1 MEPRQCRVSVLEA
14 LMGFDEQQ
22 SYHHAPRHSRVLSDG
37 YLQRV
42 ASVQIAKKKKSSSR
56 SHSFRMTAEEPTE
69 HVSSLKVENKFS
81 CWDELW
87 EQEKAAYIELF
98 SINKAIKTSNGVQD
112 LPEIID
118 SMDISTRP
126 TREKNYIFNQAENG
140 SSVPKSYNGT
150 RLKDRK
156 QGRLHSGGKLCF
168 SSSSATTLKGS
179 HLVNDKCKD
188 CHDSR
193 NEKHIAKEEK
203 NGFLKHVCSNTE
215 HLHSG
220 SPLCL
225 SLNDKRLDQLSKI
238 SHRWRFGSASTVIA
252 RSRTS
257 CRYEALRNTWFLKP
271 GGRDSWLRCSPSS
284 RRSNKKNASEPT
296 LKLSSEE
303 LRILPCPDSASD
315 HVDNRGCM
323 DCDDQKTIV
332 EKNNL
337 CDYQEGLEEAYQ
349 PSPVSV
355 LEPLFQEETLSRSE
369 SSGVNGRDLM
379 KQLEL
384 LTSDSSETNSEEYD
398 LFVSSDDDDGG
409 QGSICS
415 SDEIDNITSTFKF
428 KDRREF
434 SYLVDVLREAGFNLE
449 KGYAS
454 WHSEERHVISPSVF
468 ETLEKKLGEQISWR
482 RSERELLFDRINS
495 GLVELFESFVGVP
508 EWAKPVSRRF
518 RFRSLLGDKMIEEEV
533 WIVLDRQ
540 EREVKKDLVDEE
552 FGKEIGW
559 IDLGGEIDSI
569 CRELERFLVNE
580 LVAEFGSI

>member
-22 SYHHAPRHSRVLSDG
+22 SYNHAPRHSRVLSDG

-42 ASVQIAKKKKSSSR
+42 ASVQIPKKKKSSSR

-69 HVSSLKVENKFS
+69 RVNSLEVENKFN

-87 EQEKAAYIELF
+87 EQEKAAYMPLTRHNVMNEELF

-126 TREKNYIFNQAENG
+126 TREKSYVFNQTENG
-140 SSVPKSYNGT
+140 PSVPKSYNGT

-156 QGRLHSGGKLCF
+156 QGRSHSGGKLCF

-188 CHDSR
+188 HHDSR

-203 NGFLKHVCSNTE
+203 NGFLKHVCSNKE

-238 SHRWRFGSASTVIA
+238 SHRLRFGSASTETA
-252 RSRTS
+252 RSRTR

-271 GGRDSWLRCSPSS
+271 EGLGSWLRCSPSS
-284 RRSNKKNASEPT
+284 RCSNKKNASEPS

-303 LRILPCPDSASD
+303 LRILPCPDSTSD
-315 HVDNRGCM
+315 HVDNDGCM
-323 DCDDQKTIV
+323 NGDDQKTIV

-355 LEPLFQEETLSRSE
+355 LEPLFREETFSRSE
-369 SSGVNGRDLM
+369 SLGVNGRGDRTYYYIL
-379 KQLEL
+379 
-384 LTSDSSETNSEEYD
+384 
-398 LFVSSDDDDGG
+398 
-409 QGSICS
+409 
-415 SDEIDNITSTFKF
+415 TFKF
-428 KDRREF
+428 M
-434 SYLVDVLREAGFNLE
+434 S
-449 KGYAS
+449 S
-454 WHSEERHVISPSVF
+454 
-468 ETLEKKLGEQISWR
+468 
-482 RSERELLFDRINS
+482 
-495 GLVELFESFVGVP
+495 
-508 EWAKPVSRRF
+508 
-518 RFRSLLGDKMIEEEV
+518 
-533 WIVLDRQ
+533 
-540 EREVKKDLVDEE
+540 
-552 FGKEIGW
+552 
-559 IDLGGEIDSI
+559 
-569 CRELERFLVNE
+569 
-580 LVAEFGSI
+580 

>member
-42 ASVQIAKKKKSSSR
+42 ASVQIPKKKKSSSR

-69 HVSSLKVENKFS
+69 RVSSLKVENKFS

-98 SINKAIKTSNGVQD
+98 SITKAIKTSNGIQD
-112 LPEIID
+112 LPI
-118 SMDISTRP
+118 
-126 TREKNYIFNQAENG
+126 KNYVFNQAENG
-140 SSVPKSYNGT
+140 PSVPSVPKSYNGT

-156 QGRLHSGGKLCF
+156 QGRSHSGDKLCF
-168 SSSSATTLKGS
+168 SSSSATSLKGS

-193 NEKHIAKEEK
+193 NEKHIAEEEK
-203 NGFLKHVCSNTE
+203 NDFLKHVCSNKE

-238 SHRWRFGSASTVIA
+238 SHRLRFGSASTVTA
-252 RSRTS
+252 RSRTR

-271 GGRDSWLRCSPSS
+271 EGRDSWLRCNPSS

-315 HVDNRGCM
+315 HVDNDGCM
-323 DCDDQKTIV
+323 NGADQKTIV

-355 LEPLFQEETLSRSE
+355 LEPLFREETLSSSE

-379 KQLEL
+379 KHLEL
-384 LTSDSSETNSEEYD
+384 LTSDTSETNTEGYD
-398 LFVSSDDDDGG
+398 LFVSSDDDDVG

-428 KDRREF
+428 KDSREF
-434 SYLVDVLREAGFNLE
+434 SYLVDVLSEAGFNLE
-449 KGYAS
+449 KGYVS
-454 WHSEERHVISPSVF
+454 WHGEERHVISPSVF
-468 ETLEKKLGEQISWR
+468 ETLEKKFGEQICWR

-518 RFRSLLGDKMIEEEV
+518 RFRSLLSDEMIEEEL
-533 WIVLDRQ
+533 WILLDRQ

-559 IDLGGEIDSI
+559 MDLGGEIDSI
-569 CRELERFLVNE
+569 CREVERFLVNE